1 MTPFHKRGNNP
12 ASIFKSSQVITRSVQ
27 FGCIFTLDEHKK
39 KLLYSR
45 LLIEGCHYQLKEVRE
60 NLKLTML
67 AIFLEIQKVEE

>member
-1 MTPFHKRGNNP
+1 M
-12 ASIFKSSQVITRSVQ
+12 SI
-27 FGCIFTLDEHKK
+27 KK

-45 LLIEGCHYQLKEVRE
+45 LLIESCHYQLKEIKE

>member
-1 MTPFHKRGNNP
+1 LLYLSRIEVLDVSSPWM
-12 ASIFKSSQVITRSVQ
+12 SI
-27 FGCIFTLDEHKK
+27 K

>member
-1 MTPFHKRGNNP
+1 VVNNLKFSLWNDWGQDIFGSSP
-12 ASIFKSSQVITRSVQ
+12 WMSI
-27 FGCIFTLDEHKK
+27 KK

-45 LLIEGCHYQLKEVRE
+45 LLIESCHYQLKEIRE